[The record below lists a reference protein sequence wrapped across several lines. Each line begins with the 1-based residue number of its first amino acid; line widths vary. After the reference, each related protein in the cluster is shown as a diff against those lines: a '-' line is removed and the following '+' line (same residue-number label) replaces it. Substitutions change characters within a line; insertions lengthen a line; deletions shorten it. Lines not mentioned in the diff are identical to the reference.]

1 MFNGKTSTVAVPC
14 KYRLADIQCGD
25 YRLVVTPGSKLD
37 SNNTFSPDTVLVN
50 IKTTHKENL
59 FVRTTVSRLQRV
71 SHRASFS
78 PLLRYHILTAVS
90 DPHSTAVI
98 ASVCLIRVLTVYGQ
112 SSHNSHGMLT
122 SSSSNTY
129 DGRLDS
135 QRVITRQ
142 RTSSVT
148 EGAGGNCRLHHCTAQ
163 FPARLNVSTVSLTTL
178 INKTRVHVNN
188 LIICLINKIAVDV
201 DSH

>member
-1 MFNGKTSTVAVPC
+1 MFNGQTSTVAVPC

-25 YRLVVTPGSKLD
+25 YQLIVTPGSKLD
-37 SNNTFSPDTVLVN
+37 PDSTLSLDTVLVN
-50 IKTTHKENL
+50 INGLKENL
-59 FVRTTVSRLQRV
+59 FVGTTACRLQKV

-90 DPHSTAVI
+90 YPQSTAVI
-98 ASVCLIRVLTVYGQ
+98 ASVCVLRVLMIYGQ
-112 SSHNSHGMLT
+112 SSHNSHGRLT

-142 RTSSVT
+142 RTSSLT

-163 FPARLNVSTVSLTTL
+163 FSARL
-178 INKTRVHVNN
+178 
-188 LIICLINKIAVDV
+188 
-201 DSH
+201 

>member
-1 MFNGKTSTVAVPC
+1 MFNGQTSTVAVPC

-37 SNNTFSPDTVLVN
+37 SGNTFSPDTVLVN
-50 IKTTHKENL
+50 IKTTLKGNL
-59 FVRTTVSRLQRV
+59 FVRTTARRLQRV
-71 SHRASFS
+71 SHRAPFS

-90 DPHSTAVI
+90 YPHSTAVI
-98 ASVCLIRVLTVYGQ
+98 ASVCVLRVLMVYGP
-112 SSHNSHGMLT
+112 SSQNSYGRLT

-142 RTSSVT
+142 RTSSLT

-163 FPARLNVSTVSLTTL
+163 FSARLNASTV
-178 INKTRVHVNN
+178 
-188 LIICLINKIAVDV
+188 
-201 DSH
+201 

>member
-1 MFNGKTSTVAVPC
+1 MFNGQTSTVAVPC

-25 YRLVVTPGSKLD
+25 YRLVVTAGSKLD
-37 SNNTFSPDTVLVN
+37 SNNTFSTDTVWVKIVN
-50 IKTTHKENL
+50 TARKENL
-59 FVRTTVSRLQRV
+59 FVRTTARRLHKVSQ
-71 SHRASFS
+71 RASFS

-98 ASVCLIRVLTVYGQ
+98 ASVGVLPVLMVYGQ
-112 SSHNSHGMLT
+112 SSHNSQGRLT

-148 EGAGGNCRLHHCTAQ
+148 ERAGGNCRLHRCTAQ
-163 FPARLNVSTVSLTTL
+163 FSAKCKLINVSTV
-178 INKTRVHVNN
+178 
-188 LIICLINKIAVDV
+188 
-201 DSH
+201 

>member
-14 KYRLADIQCGD
+14 KYRLADIKCGD
-25 YRLVVTPGSKLD
+25 YQLIVTPGSKLD
-37 SNNTFSPDTVLVN
+37 SDNTFSPDTVLVN
-50 IKTTHKENL
+50 IKGLKENL
-59 FVRTTVSRLQRV
+59 FVRTTARRLQRV

-90 DPHSTAVI
+90 YPHSTAVI
-98 ASVCLIRVLTVYGQ
+98 ASVCVLRVLMVYGQ
-112 SSHNSHGMLT
+112 SSQNSLVRLT
-122 SSSSNTY
+122 GSSSNTY

-142 RTSSVT
+142 RTSSLT

-163 FPARLNVSTVSLTTL
+163 FSTRHIYRESLAS
-178 INKTRVHVNN
+178 V
-188 LIICLINKIAVDV
+188 
-201 DSH
+201 